1 MVEIAEESKSQS
13 YDAFSMFGASL
24 IPPKNRLHLSCW
36 RAILAS
42 MIETVTTS
50 PDPGKLRPLLHAEVD
65 RLSDE
70 HLSLA
75 HRALLEIE
83 LHQLTGELDNAA
95 DAALNADKL
104 TIASIAA
111 AVAEHRTLHPYQ

>member
-1 MVEIAEESKSQS
+1 MSIT
-13 YDAFSMFGASL
+13 
-24 IPPKNRLHLSCW
+24 
-36 RAILAS
+36 LA
-42 MIETVTTS
+42 TS

-83 LHQLTGELDNAA
+83 LHQLTGELDDAA
-95 DAALNADKL
+95 DAANSASKL
-104 TIASIAA
+104 TLESIAA
-111 AVAEHRTLHPYQ
+111 AVAEHRALRPYQ

>member
-1 MVEIAEESKSQS
+1 
-13 YDAFSMFGASL
+13 
-24 IPPKNRLHLSCW
+24 
-36 RAILAS
+36 
-42 MIETVTTS
+42 MIEILTTS

-70 HLSLA
+70 HLSPA

-95 DAALNADKL
+95 NTAQNADKL
-104 TIASIAA
+104 TIESIVAA
-111 AVAEHRTLHPYQ
+111 GAEHRALRPYR